1 MFDNKKTCYYA
12 IVNKKSK
19 LLLVGCLL
27 PIYWNKKVAY
37 KVAES
42 FKDAE
47 VIKIN
52 AKKFNE
58 LLTNPKT
65 K

>member
-1 MFDNKKTCYYA
+1 MYDTKKTCYYA

-27 PIYWNKKVAY
+27 PFYWNKKIAN

-42 FKDAE
+42 FKDAK
-47 VIKIN
+47 VIKID
-52 AKKFNE
+52 AKKLNE
-58 LLTNPKT
+58 LLDKTN
-65 K
+65 